1 MTPAG
6 KAKILDSMR
15 EVVALHRDR
24 YVFPV
29 RILVTKTQ
37 GTGADA
43 TFMGMLKV
51 CAGVGAARGHGWA
64 WSDRCR
70 RSSAVVRARA

>member
-1 MTPAG
+1 MAPAG

-43 TFMGMLKV
+43 SFMGMLKV
-51 CAGVGAARGHGWA
+51 RGQHARKAGRGMAAAAGQA
-64 WSDRCR
+64 P
-70 RSSAVVRARA
+70 